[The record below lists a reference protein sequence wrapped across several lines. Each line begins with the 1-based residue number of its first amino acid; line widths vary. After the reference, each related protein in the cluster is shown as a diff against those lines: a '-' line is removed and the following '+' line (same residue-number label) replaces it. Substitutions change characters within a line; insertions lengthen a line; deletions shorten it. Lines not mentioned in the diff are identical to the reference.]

1 MWEIVNVF
9 FFSAGDLVYLFVCL
23 PSYSSCQIKVF
34 QSKEIGGR
42 RFRVPFYKQWAA
54 SCQKKILQK
63 NTSLAHAESIPF
75 CGGRKI
81 LFFFFPYSRTLSQ
94 SALLKAAVIA
104 TSNRDVG
111 LKSPSPITSP
121 WAAPTCPGSPFGKA
135 RWEHPARHVL
145 SHKAP
150 GDLQRCRCVC
160 WCVRSVLE
168 AMLSESWYWVH

>member
-1 MWEIVNVF
+1 MF

-81 LFFFFPYSRTLSQ
+81 LFFFFPIQPNSFTIC
-94 SALLKAAVIA
+94 IA
-104 TSNRDVG
+104 QGCSNCHQQQG
-111 LKSPSPITSP
+111 CWFEIPIPYHLAMSSTHVPREPLRQGQMRAS
-121 WAAPTCPGSPFGKA
+121 CKA
-135 RWEHPARHVL
+135 RAVPQ
-145 SHKAP
+145 S
-150 GDLQRCRCVC
+150 
-160 WCVRSVLE
+160 
-168 AMLSESWYWVH
+168 SW

>member
-1 MWEIVNVF
+1 MWEIVNG

-54 SCQKKILQK
+54 SCQKKNPPKKHKSGTCWIHSFLWRKK
-63 NTSLAHAESIPF
+63 NI
-75 CGGRKI
+75 I
-81 LFFFFPYSRTLSQ
+81 FFFPYSRTLSQ